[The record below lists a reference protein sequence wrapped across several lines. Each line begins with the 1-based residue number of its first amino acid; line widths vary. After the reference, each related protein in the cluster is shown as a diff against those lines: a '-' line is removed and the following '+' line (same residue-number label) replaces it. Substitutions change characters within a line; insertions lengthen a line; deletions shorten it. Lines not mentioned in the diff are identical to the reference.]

1 MGPSHGGLGPITNG
15 PDNFTFHELG
25 GDPMPRVF
33 YATMAQVLPV
43 LLLAPVWESRY
54 LENLP
59 NEERRSR
66 RDDPRDGTRHASGT
80 TAPPVSGQT
89 RISRSV
95 CGCLPPR

>member
-43 LLLAPVWESRY
+43 LFLAPVWESRY
-54 LENLP
+54 LETCRTRNGGRGATIP
-59 NEERRSR
+59 ATARDTHPAPRRHR
-66 RDDPRDGTRHASGT
+66 
-80 TAPPVSGQT
+80 
-89 RISRSV
+89 
-95 CGCLPPR
+95 